1 MATDVLVP
9 KIGFSME
16 EGTLTEW
23 LVDDGAQV
31 EEGQAIY
38 SLESD
43 KSINEVEA
51 PASGTLR
58 ILVEPGDEPVKVGTK
73 LAEID

>member
-1 MATDVLVP
+1 MTIDVLVP
-9 KIGFSME
+9 KIGFSMA

-23 LVDDGAQV
+23 LVDDGATV
-31 EEGQAIY
+31 SEGQPIY

-51 PASGTLR
+51 PASGVLK
-58 ILVEPGDEPVKVGTK
+58 ILVQPADDPIPGGTK
-73 LAEID
+73 VAEIG

>member
-1 MATDVLVP
+1 MQ
-9 KIGFSME
+9 

-23 LVDDGAQV
+23 LVEDGATV
-31 EEGQAIY
+31 AEGQPIY

-43 KSINEVEA
+43 KSINEVES

-58 ILVEPGDEPVKVGTK
+58 ILMQPGDDPIPVGTK
-73 LAEID
+73 VAEIS

>member
-1 MATDVLVP
+1 MTIDVLVP
-9 KIGFSME
+9 KIGFSMA

-23 LVDDGAQV
+23 LVEDGATV
-31 EEGQAIY
+31 SEGQPIY

-51 PASGTLR
+51 PASGVLK
-58 ILVEPGDEPVKVGTK
+58 ILVQPADDPIPVGTK
-73 LAEID
+73 VAEIG

>member
-1 MATDVLVP
+1 MTTDVLLP
-9 KIGFSME
+9 KIGFSMA

-23 LVDDGAQV
+23 LVADGDSV
-31 EEGQAIY
+31 TEGQPIY

-51 PASGTLR
+51 PASGVLK
-58 ILVEPGDEPVKVGTK
+58 ILMQPSDEPVAVGTK
-73 LAEID
+73 VAEIG

>member
-1 MATDVLVP
+1 MTIDVLVP
-9 KIGFSME
+9 KIGFSMA

-23 LVDDGAQV
+23 LVEDGATV
-31 EEGQAIY
+31 SEGQPIY

-51 PASGTLR
+51 PASGVLK
-58 ILVEPGDEPVKVGTK
+58 ILLQPADDPIPVGTK
-73 LAEID
+73 VAEIG